1 MCGVAGWQVEDNQ
14 NIQYDVLENMLN
26 LIAHRG
32 PDDSGTYFD
41 HEFGVALGH
50 RRLSIIDLSNASH
63 QPMIDPQSG
72 VVIAYNGELYNFRS
86 LRTELETLGHHFN
99 SRGDTEV
106 FLRAFIEWG
115 ADCFNHF
122 AGMFAVAIWD
132 KRNQSLYLA
141 RDPTGM
147 KPLYYGELPDRKG
160 IVFASEVKAW
170 LQIPEFQANLDQQSL
185 QQFLEFGYTFDENRT
200 ILANVNKVPP
210 GCYLKIQRGS
220 IQSTHRYFTPPS
232 AIPETEIKLAE
243 KLEQFYETFKQVV
256 SEHLIADVPV
266 GILLSGGLDSSLLT
280 SFASKHSQVTTITMS
295 FAESAIDE
303 RGDAQIVAQY
313 ANTKHHEV
321 IINPQEVINQIQ
333 NKAWI
338 FDDLFADWGT
348 FSTNILY
355 QKCRDMGIKVVLVGE
370 GSDELFAGYG
380 TFVAPQ
386 CSQEWQIFK
395 LYQRYSGRR
404 YGQFYFDFRR
414 IFKKYLNQSSND
426 FCQAVRLFEA
436 QQQLP
441 NNYVMKVDKAS
452 MAASVEARS
461 PFLDRRI
468 AELAYRLPT
477 SSLLSKETNKLV
489 LRQMAEKYQLL
500 PDRVINRPK
509 FGASI
514 ASSWIEENPQFR
526 QFASDIILQPNSWC
540 QKLGLKSAMEDYLIH
555 GKKGCALPSNLSVF
569 THIAWRLLLL
579 ELWSSFYLK

>member
-1 MCGVAGWQVEDNQ
+1 MCGIAGWQVEGNQ
-14 NIQYDVLENMLN
+14 HISCGVLDKILQ
-26 LIAHRG
+26 LLAHRG

-41 HEFGVALGH
+41 HELGVALGH

-72 VVIAYNGELYNFRS
+72 VVIAYNGELYNFRA

-115 ADCFNHF
+115 ASCFNHF

-132 KRNQSLYLA
+132 KRTQSLYLA

-147 KPLYYGELPDRKG
+147 KPLYYGKLPDHKG

-170 LQIPEFQANLDQQSL
+170 LQIPGFQATLDQQSL
-185 QQFLEFGYTFDENRT
+185 QQFLEFGYTFDQDRT
-200 ILANVNKVPP
+200 ILANVNKIPP
-210 GCYLKIQRGS
+210 GCYLKIQRGE
-220 IQSTHRYFTPPS
+220 IQETHRYFTPPS
-232 AIPETEIKLAE
+232 AVSKTAIKPAE
-243 KLEQFYETFKQVV
+243 QLEELYETFKQVV
-256 SEHLIADVPV
+256 SEHLLADVPV

-280 SFASKHSQVTTITMS
+280 SLASKHGQVTTISMA

-303 RGDAQIVAQY
+303 RADAQIVAQY

-321 IINPQEVINQIQ
+321 VISPQEVINQIQ
-333 NKAWI
+333 GKAWI

-380 TFVAPQ
+380 TFLPPQ
-386 CSQEWQIFK
+386 GIEEWQIFK
-395 LYQRYSGRR
+395 LYQRYAGRR
-404 YGQFYFDFRR
+404 YGKYYLNFRN
-414 IFKKYLNQSSND
+414 IFKQYLHQSAGD
-426 FCQAVRLFEA
+426 FCQAVRLFES
-436 QQQLP
+436 QRQLP

-468 AELAYRLPT
+468 AEIAYQLP
-477 SSLLSKETNKLV
+477 SNYLLNQKSNKLI
-489 LRQMAEKYQLL
+489 LREMAHKYDLL
-500 PDRVINRPK
+500 PSSVINRPK

-514 ASSWIEENPQFR
+514 ASSWIEENSQFR
-526 QFASDIILQPNSWC
+526 QFASDVMLQPNSWC
-540 QKLGLKSAMEDYLIH
+540 QKLGLKSAMEDYLVH
-555 GKKGCALPSNLSVF
+555 GKKGYALPSNLSIF
-569 THIAWRLLLL
+569 THIGWRLLLL

>member
-1 MCGVAGWQVEDNQ
+1 MCGIAGWQLEGNQ
-14 NIQYDVLENMLN
+14 HISCGILDKILQLL
-26 LIAHRG
+26 AHRG
-32 PDDSGTYFD
+32 PDDSGTYFE
-41 HEFGVALGH
+41 HELGVALGH

-63 QPMIDPQSG
+63 QPMIDSQSG

-115 ADCFNHF
+115 ANCFNHF

-132 KRNQSLYLA
+132 KRTQSLYLA

-147 KPLYYGELPDRKG
+147 KPLYYGKLPDQKG

-170 LQIPEFQANLDQQSL
+170 LQIPGFQPTLDPQSL
-185 QQFLEFGYTFDENRT
+185 HQFLEFGYTFDQDRT
-200 ILANVNKVPP
+200 ILANVNKIPP
-210 GCYLKIQRGS
+210 GCYLKIQRGE
-220 IQSTHRYFTPPS
+220 IQEIHRYFTPPS
-232 AIPETEIKLAE
+232 AVSKPAIKAADQ
-243 KLEQFYETFKQVV
+243 LEELYETFKQVV
-256 SEHLIADVPV
+256 SEHLLADVPV

-280 SFASKHSQVTTITMS
+280 SLASKHGQVTTISMA

-303 RGDAQIVAQY
+303 RADAQIVAQY

-321 IINPQEVINQIQ
+321 VISPQEVINQIQ
-333 NKAWI
+333 GKAWI

-380 TFVAPQ
+380 TFLPHQ
-386 CSQEWQIFK
+386 GIEEWQIFN
-395 LYQRYSGRR
+395 LYQRYAGRR
-404 YGQFYFDFRR
+404 YGKYYLSFRN
-414 IFKKYLNQSSND
+414 IFKQYLHQSAGD
-426 FCQAVRLFEA
+426 FCQAVRLFES
-436 QQQLP
+436 QRQLP

-468 AELAYRLPT
+468 AEIAYQLP
-477 SSLLSKETNKLV
+477 SNYLLNQKSNKLI
-489 LRQMAEKYQLL
+489 LREMAHKYDLL
-500 PDRVINRPK
+500 PSGVINRPK

-514 ASSWIEENPQFR
+514 ASSWIEENSQFR
-526 QFASDIILQPNSWC
+526 QFASDVMLQPNSWC
-540 QKLGLKSAMEDYLIH
+540 QKLGLKSAMEDYLVH
-555 GKKGCALPSNLSVF
+555 GKKGYALPSNLSIF
-569 THIAWRLLLL
+569 THIGWRLLLL
-579 ELWSSFYLK
+579 ELWSNFYLK